1 MAEPG
6 VGTEPDDDVEPY
18 GFGDPIGWFR
28 DEPARIFAVLAT
40 FLFVL
45 GWAGVI
51 YLSVFSGGYGGSG
64 GPGDTALRVQFAI
77 SLGSAVTLATAA
89 LWIVAVL
96 LWRRR

>member
-1 MAEPG
+1 MAEPAEAETAG
-6 VGTEPDDDVEPY
+6 AEPY

-40 FLFVL
+40 
-45 GWAGVI
+45 
-51 YLSVFSGGYGGSG
+51 
-64 GPGDTALRVQFAI
+64 
-77 SLGSAVTLATAA
+77 AA